1 MSVSFSYKSI
11 GSDVLEYLPS
21 SSLSDPIEIASI
33 QDSLFFF
40 FFWAASAEALA
51 APADLAAGG
60 CLADEAEAGLPVES
74 WPDAEDIGLPDAE
87 DMGLPEGCAMT
98 KSAAPRDSV
107 EVCEPFLSLDP
118 PFCPP

>member
-1 MSVSFSYKSI
+1 M
-11 GSDVLEYLPS
+11 
-21 SSLSDPIEIASI
+21 
-33 QDSLFFF
+33 
-40 FFWAASAEALA
+40 
-51 APADLAAGG
+51 AAGG

-74 WPDAEDIGLPDAE
+74 WPDAEDIGRPDAEDIGLPDAE